1 MLSKK
6 CKYAIIALVALA
18 KRDATRPYM
27 SILEIAGQENIP
39 KKFLEVILL
48 ELKNKGI
55 LSSKLGKTG
64 GYFLRKKAKDI
75 YLSDIIRMIDGP
87 IALLPCVSLNFY
99 KRCDDCQDEKTCG
112 LRKVMMEERIASL
125 GVLSN
130 TSIANIIKKEKRPV
144 NAIKAKKIKRAK
156 K

>member
-1 MLSKK
+1 
-6 CKYAIIALVALA
+6 
-18 KRDATRPYM
+18 M

-130 TSIANIIKKEKRPV
+130 TSIANIIKKEKRLV